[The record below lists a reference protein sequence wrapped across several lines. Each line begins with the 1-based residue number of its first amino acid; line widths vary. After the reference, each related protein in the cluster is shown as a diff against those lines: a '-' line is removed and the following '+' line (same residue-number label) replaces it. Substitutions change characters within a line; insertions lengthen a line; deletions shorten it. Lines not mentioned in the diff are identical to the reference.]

1 MNAATVRRFGVIGAG
16 QMGRGIA
23 QVAAA
28 NGQFVVLCDANRALA
43 DAGKAQIGAALG
55 KLVDK
60 GKMSADDRQ
69 ALLDRIGPADGLYA
83 PSQVDITVEAAT
95 ENL

>member
-28 NGQFVVLCDANRALA
+28 TGLSVVLCDSTRALA
-43 DAGKAQIGAALG
+43 ESGKAQIAAQLG

-69 ALLDRIGPADGLYA
+69 AYW
-83 PSQVDITVEAAT
+83 
-95 ENL
+95 